1 MNKDTT
7 PSRKAANARPAR
19 FRILARLD
27 GNRAQSGTVTVER
40 AADMFAVRPLR
51 RRRVYALPL
60 SVVAQMV
67 VERVIR
73 AEVLQRRAEKRARK
87 TARS

>member
-1 MNKDTT
+1 VSA
-7 PSRKAANARPAR
+7 PRAAR

-27 GNRAQSGTVTVER
+27 GTRPQGGTVTVER

-67 VERVIR
+67 VERVIK
-73 AEVLQRRAEKRARK
+73 AEIAAKRAEKRARRK
-87 TARS
+87 LRKRS